1 MSMRKL
7 KLAGIG
13 CGGRTRTYFSL
24 AAERMSQY
32 FEVVAAADP
41 RIERAEWLR
50 RYADDKEAFRVFD
63 SDTALL
69 AEDKLA
75 DIVVIGTQDSYHV
88 KPCIEAMRKGY
99 DVLLEKPISPNPAE
113 VIALEREAVKL
124 GRRVMVCHV
133 LRYSPFYRKVKEII
147 ASGAL
152 GEICSLNA
160 TEGVGPFH
168 FAHSYVRGHW
178 RNKAQSSPIIIAK
191 SCHDMDIIS
200 WIMDDECVSTSSYGS
215 LTHFNEA
222 HAPEGAP
229 ARCTDGCPYGTQCH
243 YNALHYLYSE
253 RSWVQYVFDTE
264 GAKVAEGSKAT
275 DDEMREW
282 LKTSNWGR
290 CVYHCDNDVPD
301 HQTAQFLFKNGQ
313 TATFTV
319 TAFDGGRNLEIY
331 GTKGCLKGG
340 HALKYQAGTNADI
353 VVMDHKTG
361 NKEMHT
367 VNMAAGGYDGHGGG
381 DHGLVSHLYDEMTKG
396 NPAEVESSITQAVQS
411 HIMGFAA
418 EESRVTGRTV
428 DLAEFVQKLERGQG

>member
-1 MSMRKL
+1 MKRL

-13 CGGRTRTYFSL
+13 CGGRTRTYLSL
-24 AAERMSQY
+24 AAERMNQQ

-50 RYADDKEAFRVFD
+50 RYAEDKTGFRVFS
-63 SDTALL
+63 SDAALL

-99 DVLLEKPISPNPAE
+99 DVLLEKPISPNLTE

-124 GRRVMVCHV
+124 GRRVVVCHV
-133 LRYSPFYRKVKEII
+133 LRYAPFYRKVKEII

-152 GEICSLNA
+152 GEIRSLNA
-160 TEGVGPFH
+160 TEGVGPWH

-178 RNKAQSSPIIIAK
+178 RNKSLSSPIIIAK

-200 WIMDDECVSTSSYGS
+200 WIMDDECVSASSFGS
-215 LTHFNEA
+215 LSYFNSA
-222 HAPEGAP
+222 HAPSGAP
-229 ARCTDGCPYGTQCH
+229 ARCTDGCPHVATCR
-243 YNALHYLYSE
+243 YNALRYLDSE
-253 RSWVQYVFDTE
+253 RKWLQYVFDTE
-264 GAKVAEGSKAT
+264 GAKVAEGASAS
-275 DDEMREW
+275 DDEVREW

-290 CVYHCDNDVPD
+290 CVFRCDNDAPD
-301 HQTAQFLFKNGQ
+301 HQTAQFLFKSGQ

-340 HALKYQAGTNADI
+340 HALRHQAGTDADI
-353 VVMDHKTG
+353 LVMDHQTG
-361 NKEMHT
+361 RTTRHCVDVRE
-367 VNMAAGGYDGHGGG
+367 GGYDGHGGG
-381 DHGLVSHLYDEMTKG
+381 DHGLVSHLYAEMTKK
-396 NPAEVESSITQAVQS
+396 NPAEIESSITRAIQS

-418 EESRVTGRTV
+418 EESRVTGETIEI
-428 DLAEFVQKLERGQG
+428 AEFLRKLNTANRC

>member
-1 MSMRKL
+1 MKKL

-13 CGGRTRTYFSL
+13 CGGRTRTYLSL

-32 FEVVAAADP
+32 FEVVAGADP
-41 RIERAEWLR
+41 QIERAEWLR
-50 RYADDKEAFRVFD
+50 RYAENKEGFRVFD
-63 SDTALL
+63 SDAALL
-69 AEDKLA
+69 AEEKLA

-88 KPCIEAMRKGY
+88 KPCIDAMRKGY
-99 DVLLEKPISPNPAE
+99 DVLLEKPISPELAE
-113 VIALEREAVKL
+113 VIELEREAVKL

-147 ASGAL
+147 DSGVL
-152 GEICSLNA
+152 GEIRSLNA

-168 FAHSYVRGHW
+168 FTHAYVRGHW
-178 RNKAQSSPIIIAK
+178 RNKAESSPIIISK
-191 SCHDMDIIS
+191 SCHDMDIIA
-200 WIMDDECVSTSSYGS
+200 WLMGDDCVSTSSYGS
-215 LTHFNEA
+215 LSYFNKA

-229 ARCTDGCPYGTQCH
+229 ARCTDGCPHGSKCR
-243 YNALHYLYSE
+243 YNALHYLFSE
-253 RSWVQYVFDTE
+253 RNWVQYVFDTE

-275 DDEMREW
+275 DEEMREW

-290 CVYHCDNDVPD
+290 CVYQCDNDVPD

-340 HALKYQAGTNADI
+340 HSLKHQVGTNADI
-353 VVMDHKTG
+353 IVMDHATG
-361 NKEMHT
+361 NKELHT
-367 VNMAAGGYDGHGGG
+367 VNISAGGYDGHGGG
-381 DHGLVSHLYDEMTKG
+381 DHGLVSHLYDEMNKE

-418 EESRVTGRTV
+418 EESRVTGKTV
-428 DLAEFVQKLERGQG
+428 VIEDFLKTL

>member
-1 MSMRKL
+1 MKKL

-13 CGGRTRTYFSL
+13 CGGRTRTYLSL
-24 AAERMSQY
+24 AAERMNQN

-41 RIERAEWLR
+41 KTERAEWLR
-50 RYADDKEAFRVFD
+50 RYAEDKGAFRVFN

-69 AEDKLA
+69 AEEKLA

-99 DVLLEKPISPNPAE
+99 DVLLEKPISPDLAE
-113 VIALEREAVKL
+113 VIELEREAVKL

-147 ASGAL
+147 DSGVL
-152 GEICSLNA
+152 GEVRSLNA

-178 RNKAQSSPIIIAK
+178 RNKAESSPIIIAK

-200 WIMDDECVSTSSYGS
+200 WLMGDDCVSTSSYGS
-215 LTHFNEA
+215 LSFFNEA
-222 HAPEGAP
+222 HALDGAP
-229 ARCTDGCPYGTQCH
+229 ARCIDDCPHSETCR
-243 YNALHYLYSE
+243 YNALHYLSTQ
-253 RSWVQYVFDTE
+253 RDWVQYVFDTE
-264 GAKVAEGSKAT
+264 GAKVAEGAKAT

-301 HQTAQFLFKNGQ
+301 HQTAQFLFKSGQ

-319 TAFDGGRNLEIY
+319 TAFDSGRNLEIY
-331 GTKGCLKGG
+331 GTKGALKGG
-340 HALKYQAGTNADI
+340 HSLRHQVGTDSDLM
-353 VVMDHKTG
+353 VMNHETG
-361 NKEMHT
+361 EKKVYTIDVTE
-367 VNMAAGGYDGHGGG
+367 GGYDGHGGG
-381 DHGLVSHLYDEMTKG
+381 DHGLVSHLYEEMSKE
-396 NPAEVESSITQAVQS
+396 NPVEVESSITQAVQS

-418 EESRVTGRTV
+418 EESRITGKTV
-428 DLAEFVQKLERGQG
+428 VIEDFLKTL